1 MNNISII
8 IPIYNEFDNIDSL
21 YNEISNTLKNIETYE
36 IIFID
41 DSSTDKS
48 TELLKKYFNNKLIKA
63 VFHDKNLGQS
73 HALLSGINSANNDTI
88 VTLDG
93 DGQNV
98 PKDIPKLLKIY
109 FSSKDISL
117 VGGIREKR
125 NDSMFKVIS
134 SKIANIIR
142 STILRDNCSDTGC
155 GLKVFSKR
163 IFLKF
168 PFFNGIHRFLPAL
181 FNGYGY
187 KTIFTPVSHRSRLKG
202 VSKYGT
208 LDRLFKGLIDIIRV
222 IIIIYTYKR
231 EK

>member
-8 IPIYNEFDNIDSL
+8 IPIYNEFGSIDSL
-21 YNEISNTLKNIETYE
+21 YNEISNTLKNVETYE
-36 IIFID
+36 IIFVD

-48 TELLKKYFNNKLIKA
+48 NELLRKYFNNKLIKA
-63 VFHDKNLGQS
+63 VFHYKNLGQS
-73 HALLSGINSANNDTI
+73 QALLSGIKIANHDTI

-109 FSSKDISL
+109 FSSKEIFL
-117 VGGIREKR
+117 VSGIRQRR
-125 NDSMFKVIS
+125 NDSTYKIIS
-134 SKIANIIR
+134 SKIANKIR
-142 STILRDNCSDTGC
+142 SIILRDNCSDTGC

-187 KTIFTPVSHRSRLKG
+187 KTIFTHVSHRPRLKG

-208 LDRLFKGLIDIIRV
+208 FDRLFKGIVDIIRV
-222 IIIIYTYKR
+222 MIIINIRRK